1 MNLPPYGLSLP
12 CSVRRVIDGDT
23 VVVSIPGSER
33 QWRIRLLDCWAPE
46 LSTEA
51 GQIAKRAA
59 EELVADADQLSV
71 FIPAPANAVEP
82 LSILTMGRVLGHVF
96 LRTDQTLSE
105 AMVAR
110 GLAFK
115 EKPRKQHA

>member
-1 MNLPPYGLSLP
+1 MQLPQYGLTLP
-12 CSVRRVIDGDT
+12 CIVRRVIDGDT
-23 VVVSIPGSER
+23 VIVSIPGSQR

-51 GQIAKRAA
+51 GQAAKRAA
-59 EELVADADQLSV
+59 EELVADADKLSV
-71 FIPAPANAVEP
+71 FVPAPANAVAP

-96 LRTDQTLSE
+96 LRTDETLSE

-110 GLAFK
+110 GLAVK
-115 EKPRKQHA
+115 EKPK